1 MGGKFTER
9 CVRKIGELDIPKEKL
24 YLIDRE
30 NLTGYDENAVSSKND
45 TTFVIQAEGQ

>member
-30 NLTGYDENAVSSKND
+30 NLTGYDENSISWKDD
-45 TTFVIQAEGQ
+45 TTFVIQADRQ